1 MAHKTNNTK
10 VKEAL
15 SDLPSLYDAAEWV
28 KDIIRGSLGQ
38 ISSSSER
45 ELSQGK
51 IFYLLR
57 TIDVITTSTVGELL
71 NKQYQEKMK
80 KDLSTRQIQKYTK
93 ICCNASSAIQL
104 QMDKG
109 ESVSTEME
117 SFNYRK
123 DAIGYLTYKEGE
135 VFLNG
140 MTRPF
145 TEDEREVVRYLS
157 IKGTTE
163 ELNLFI
169 ESLKNDSKAN

>member
-15 SDLPSLYDAAEWV
+15 SDLPSLYDSSEWV

-45 ELSQGK
+45 ELSQSK
-51 IFYLLR
+51 IFHLLR
-57 TIDVITTSTVGELL
+57 TLDIITTSSVGEIL
-71 NKQYQEKMK
+71 NVQYRQKTN
-80 KDLSTRQIQKYTK
+80 KDLTKRQIQKYTK

-109 ESVSTEME
+109 ESVSTELE
-117 SFNYRK
+117 SFNFRK

-140 MTRPF
+140 MIRPF
-145 TEDEREVVRYLS
+145 TDDEREVVRYLS
-157 IKGTTE
+157 IKGTTA
-163 ELNLFI
+163 ELNQYI
-169 ESLKNDSKAN
+169 DTLKS